1 MNKKILVV
9 DDEEDILNL
18 VRLILEDAGY
28 QVRIETDGRD
38 ALKKLDE
45 EKFDLILL
53 DIMMPFLSGWEVLEA
68 MRSRDKTR
76 DIPVA
81 LLTARASPR
90 EDNQPYPTDY
100 CDYITKPF
108 EPDDLLKRIRQILST

>member
-1 MNKKILVV
+1 MNKTILVV

-28 QVRIETDGRD
+28 QVRTETDGRD
-38 ALKKLDE
+38 ALRKLE
-45 EKFDLILL
+45 NEKFDLILL
-53 DIMMPFLSGWEVLEA
+53 DIMMPFLSGWEVLER
-68 MRSRDKTR
+68 MRSKDRTR

-108 EPDDLLKRIRQILST
+108 EPDDLLRRIRQILSA

>member
-1 MNKKILVV
+1 MAKRILIV
-9 DDEEDILNL
+9 DDEEDIVNL
-18 VRLILEDAGY
+18 VRMILEDAGY
-28 QVRIETDGRD
+28 TVVSVTDGRD
-38 ALKKLDE
+38 ALRQVATD
-45 EKFDLILL
+45 KFDLILL

-68 MRSRDKTR
+68 MRSQKETK

-90 EDNQPYPTDY
+90 EDNQPHPTDY

-108 EPDDLLKRIRQILST
+108 EPDDLLRRIRQILSP

>member
-1 MNKKILVV
+1 MKRILIV
-9 DDEEDILNL
+9 DDEEDIVNL
-18 VRLILEDAGY
+18 VRMILEDAGY
-28 QVRIETDGRD
+28 AVSSVTDGRH
-38 ALKKLDE
+38 ALARIAKDRY
-45 EKFDLILL
+45 DLILL

-68 MRSRDKTR
+68 LRSNEQTK

-90 EDNQPYPTDY
+90 EDNSPHPTDY

-108 EPDDLLKRIRQILST
+108 EPDDLLRRIRQILSP